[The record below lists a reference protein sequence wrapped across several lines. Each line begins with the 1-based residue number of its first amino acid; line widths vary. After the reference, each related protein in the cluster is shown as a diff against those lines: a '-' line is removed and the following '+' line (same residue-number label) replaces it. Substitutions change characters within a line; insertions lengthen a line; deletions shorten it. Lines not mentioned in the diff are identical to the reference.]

1 MTEASHSFL
10 RRSSIFLAT
19 LIILAAL
26 IASVVY
32 WRYLD
37 RNLLSENAILEANI
51 VHISAAV
58 PGKIIELPVRE
69 GDRVTRGDLLYRLD
83 PEVYKLRVRQ
93 AQAELA
99 VAQAAL
105 SSRERQIRAETANA
119 AIADEQIDRARSNLD
134 LAGKT
139 VQRLTP
145 LAKKGYVTQQDL
157 DAARTAL
164 RDAEVSVSQAQ
175 SQASAS
181 HELIGEIEAAQATV
195 EVAQS
200 SLALARKA
208 LADTEVRAPHD
219 GLVVG
224 LDVMTGEHMAPDE
237 MLFTLID
244 SGKWYATAL
253 FRETDLAH
261 LRSGQC
267 AQAYAL
273 ADPTREIQGK
283 VVSIGW
289 GVASEDLVS
298 LPRSLPYVQKSLN
311 WVRVAQRFP
320 VRILLQDPPADLMR
334 VGASASVV
342 VRTGSDDCQV

>member
-1 MTEASHSFL
+1 MPMADAHHFSN
-10 RRSSIFLAT
+10 RRLAV
-19 LIILAAL
+19 LLAVVVILAAMV
-26 IASVVY
+26 AGAVY

-37 RNLLSENAILEANI
+37 RNLMSEDAVLEADV

-58 PGKIIELPVRE
+58 PGKITELNVAE
-69 GDRVTRGDLLYRLD
+69 GGRVSKGDVLFRLD
-83 PEVYKLRVRQ
+83 PEAYRLRVQQ
-93 AQAELA
+93 AEAELA
-99 VAQAAL
+99 AAQAAL
-105 SSRERQIRAETANA
+105 ATRERQIRAETANA
-119 AIADEQIDRARSNLD
+119 SVADEQIGRAQANLD
-134 LAGKT
+134 LARKT
-139 VQRLTP
+139 VERLTP

-157 DAARTAL
+157 DAARTAQ
-164 RDAEVSVSQAQ
+164 RDAQVSLSQAQ
-175 SQASAS
+175 SQSTAAR
-181 HELIGEIEAAQATV
+181 ELIGELEAAQATV
-195 EVAQS
+195 DVAQA

-208 LADTEVRAPHD
+208 LDDTVVKAPHD

-224 LDVMTGEHMAPDE
+224 LKVMTGERLAPDQA
-237 MLFTLID
+237 LFTLID
-244 SGKWYATAL
+244 ANEWFATAL

-261 LRSGQC
+261 LKAGQC

-273 ADPTREIQGK
+273 SDPAREIKGK

-342 VRTGSDDCQV
+342 VRTDREC

>member
-1 MTEASHSFL
+1 MPMADAHHSSN
-10 RRSSIFLAT
+10 RRLAV
-19 LIILAAL
+19 LLAVVVILAA
-26 IASVVY
+26 VVAGTIY

-37 RNLLSENAILEANI
+37 RNLMSEDAVLEADV

-58 PGKIIELPVRE
+58 PGKITELNVAE
-69 GDRVTRGDLLYRLD
+69 GGRVSKGDVLFRLD
-83 PEVYKLRVRQ
+83 PEAYRLRVQQ

-99 VAQAAL
+99 AAQAAL
-105 SSRERQIRAETANA
+105 ATRERQIRAETANA
-119 AIADEQIDRARSNLD
+119 SVADEQIGRAQANLD
-134 LAGKT
+134 LARKT
-139 VQRLTP
+139 VERLTP

-157 DAARTAL
+157 DAAKTAL
-164 RDAEVSVSQAQ
+164 RDAQVSLSQAQ
-175 SQASAS
+175 SQSTAA
-181 HELIGEIEAAQATV
+181 HELIGELEAAQATV
-195 EVAQS
+195 EVAHA

-208 LADTEVRAPHD
+208 LNDTVVRAPHD

-224 LDVMTGEHMAPDE
+224 LKVMTGEHMAPDQA
-237 MLFTLID
+237 LFTLID
-244 SGKWYATAL
+244 ANEWFATAL

-261 LRSGQC
+261 LKAGQC

-273 ADPTREIQGK
+273 SDPTREIKGK

-342 VRTGSDDCQV
+342 VRTDREC

>member
-1 MTEASHSFL
+1 MANVSHASS
-10 RRSSIFLAT
+10 RRFAVLLAVVIT
-19 LIILAAL
+19 LAAVL
-26 IASVVY
+26 AGVIY

-37 RNLLSENAILEANI
+37 RNLMSEDAVLEADV

-58 PGKIIELPVRE
+58 PGKIIELNVTE
-69 GDRVTRGDLLYRLD
+69 GSRVSKGEVLFRLD
-83 PEVYKLRVRQ
+83 PEIYNLRVQQ
-93 AQAELA
+93 AHAEVA
-99 VAQAAL
+99 AAQAAL
-105 SSRERQIRAETANA
+105 SARERQIRAETANA
-119 AIADEQIDRARSNLD
+119 SIADEQIDRAQANLD
-134 LAGKT
+134 MARKT
-139 VQRLTP
+139 VERLTP
-145 LAKKGYVTQQDL
+145 LAQKGYVTQQDL

-164 RDAEVSVSQAQ
+164 RDARVSFNQARSQ
-175 SQASAS
+175 SAAA
-181 HELIGEIEAAQATV
+181 HELIGELEAAQAAV
-195 EVAQS
+195 EVAQT

-208 LADTEVRAPHD
+208 LDDTIVRAPHD

-224 LDVMTGEHMAPDE
+224 LKVMTGERLAPDQA
-237 MLFTLID
+237 LFTLID
-244 SGKWYATAL
+244 ANEWFATAL

-261 LRSGQC
+261 LKAGQC

-273 ADPTREIQGK
+273 SDPTRGIKGK

-342 VRTGSDDCQV
+342 VRTDHKC

>member
-1 MTEASHSFL
+1 MADAHHFSN
-10 RRSSIFLAT
+10 RRLAV
-19 LIILAAL
+19 LLAVVVILAAMV
-26 IASVVY
+26 AGAVY

-37 RNLLSENAILEANI
+37 RNLMSEDAVLEADV

-58 PGKIIELPVRE
+58 PGKITELNVAE
-69 GDRVTRGDLLYRLD
+69 GGRVSKGDVLFRLD
-83 PEVYKLRVRQ
+83 PEAYRLRVQQ
-93 AQAELA
+93 AEAELA
-99 VAQAAL
+99 AAQAAL
-105 SSRERQIRAETANA
+105 ATRERQIRAETANA
-119 AIADEQIDRARSNLD
+119 SVADEQIGRAQANLD
-134 LAGKT
+134 LARKT
-139 VQRLTP
+139 VERLTP

-157 DAARTAL
+157 DAARTAQ
-164 RDAEVSVSQAQ
+164 RDAQVSLSQAQ
-175 SQASAS
+175 SQSTAAR
-181 HELIGEIEAAQATV
+181 ELIGELEAAQATV
-195 EVAQS
+195 DVAQA

-208 LADTEVRAPHD
+208 LDDTVVKAPHD

-224 LDVMTGEHMAPDE
+224 LKVMTGERLAPDQA
-237 MLFTLID
+237 LFTLID
-244 SGKWYATAL
+244 ANEWFATAL

-261 LRSGQC
+261 LKAGQC

-273 ADPTREIQGK
+273 SDPAREIKGK

-342 VRTGSDDCQV
+342 VRTDREC

>member
-1 MTEASHSFL
+1 MAEASHSST
-10 RRSSIFLAT
+10 RRIAVLLAVVV
-19 LIILAAL
+19 ILAA
-26 IASVVY
+26 VVAGAIY

-37 RNLLSENAILEANI
+37 RNLMSEDALLEADV

-58 PGKIIELPVRE
+58 PGKIVELNVAE
-69 GDRVTRGDLLYRLD
+69 GSRVTQGDILFRLD
-83 PEVYKLRVRQ
+83 PQSYALRVEQ
-93 AQAELA
+93 AEAELA
-99 VAQAAL
+99 AAQAAL
-105 SSRERQIRAETANA
+105 STRERQIRAETANA
-119 AIADEQIDRARSNLD
+119 SVAKEQIERAQSNLD
-134 LAGKT
+134 LARKT
-139 VQRLTP
+139 VERLTP

-164 RDAEVSVSQAQ
+164 RDAQVSLSQAQ
-175 SQASAS
+175 SQSTAAQ
-181 HELIGEIEAAQATV
+181 ELIGEVEAARATV
-195 EVAQS
+195 EVAQA

-208 LADTEVRAPHD
+208 LDDTVVKAPHD

-224 LDVMTGEHMAPDE
+224 LKVMTGEQMAPDQA
-237 MLFTLID
+237 LFTLID
-244 SGKWYATAL
+244 ANEWFATAL

-261 LRSGQC
+261 LRAGQC

-273 ADPTREIQGK
+273 SDPTREIQGK
-283 VVSIGW
+283 VISIGW
-289 GVASEDLVS
+289 GVASEDLIS

-342 VRTGSDDCQV
+342 VRTDREC

>member
-1 MTEASHSFL
+1 MADANPSSN
-10 RRSSIFLAT
+10 RRLAV
-19 LIILAAL
+19 LLAVVVILAAVV
-26 IASVVY
+26 AGAVY

-37 RNLLSENAILEANI
+37 RNLMSEDAVLEADV

-58 PGKIIELPVRE
+58 PGKITELNVAE
-69 GDRVTRGDLLYRLD
+69 GSRVSKGDVLFRLD
-83 PEVYKLRVRQ
+83 PEAYRLRVQQ
-93 AQAELA
+93 AEAELA
-99 VAQAAL
+99 AAQAAL
-105 SSRERQIRAETANA
+105 ATRERQIRAETANA
-119 AIADEQIDRARSNLD
+119 AIADEQIGRAQANLD
-134 LAGKT
+134 LARKT
-139 VQRLTP
+139 VERLTP

-164 RDAEVSVSQAQ
+164 RDAQVSLSQAQ
-175 SQASAS
+175 SQSTAAR
-181 HELIGEIEAAQATV
+181 ELIGELETAQATV
-195 EVAQS
+195 DVAQA

-208 LADTEVRAPHD
+208 LDDTVVKAPHD

-224 LDVMTGEHMAPDE
+224 LKVMTGERLAPDQA
-237 MLFTLID
+237 LFTLID
-244 SGKWYATAL
+244 ANEWFATAL

-261 LRSGQC
+261 LKAGQC

-273 ADPTREIQGK
+273 SDPTREIKGK

-342 VRTGSDDCQV
+342 VRTDREC

>member
-1 MTEASHSFL
+1 MADVNHSSNRL
-10 RRSSIFLAT
+10 PAVLLAVVV
-19 LIILAAL
+19 ILAA
-26 IASVVY
+26 VVAGTIY

-37 RNLLSENAILEANI
+37 RNLMSEDAVLEADV

-58 PGKIIELPVRE
+58 PGKITELKVAE
-69 GDRVTRGDLLYRLD
+69 GGRVSKGDVLFRLD
-83 PEVYKLRVRQ
+83 PEAYRLRVQQ

-99 VAQAAL
+99 AAQAAL
-105 SSRERQIRAETANA
+105 ATRERQIRAETANA
-119 AIADEQIDRARSNLD
+119 SVADEQIGRAQANLD
-134 LAGKT
+134 LARKT
-139 VQRLTP
+139 VERLTP

-157 DAARTAL
+157 DAAKTAL
-164 RDAEVSVSQAQ
+164 RDAQVSLSQAQ
-175 SQASAS
+175 SQSTAA
-181 HELIGEIEAAQATV
+181 HELIGELEAAQATV
-195 EVAQS
+195 EVAHA

-208 LADTEVRAPHD
+208 LNDTVVRAPHD

-224 LDVMTGEHMAPDE
+224 LKVMTGEHMAPDQA
-237 MLFTLID
+237 LFTLID
-244 SGKWYATAL
+244 ANEWFATAL

-261 LRSGQC
+261 LKAGQC

-273 ADPTREIQGK
+273 SDPTREIKGK

-342 VRTGSDDCQV
+342 VRTDREC